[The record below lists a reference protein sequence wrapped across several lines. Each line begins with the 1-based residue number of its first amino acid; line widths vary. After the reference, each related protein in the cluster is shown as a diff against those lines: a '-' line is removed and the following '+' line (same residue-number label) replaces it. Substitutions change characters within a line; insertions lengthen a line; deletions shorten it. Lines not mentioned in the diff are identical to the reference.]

1 MYKSGDVVD
10 LPESYAGESWLKR
23 VEPEAVVVA
32 VQAELES
39 AAKVEEEKAPF
50 ETPFR
55 KHRKKSKGSVET

>member
-1 MYKSGDVVD
+1 M
-10 LPESYAGESWLKR
+10 KR
-23 VEPEAVVVA
+23 VEPEVVVA

-39 AAKVEEEKAPF
+39 AAKVEEEIAPF

>member
-1 MYKSGDVVD
+1 MSFQFHD
-10 LPESYAGESWLKR
+10 SWLQR
-23 VEPEAVVVA
+23 VEPEVVVA
-32 VQAELES
+32 VHAELES